1 MNSEIHV
8 RELKADNVSD
18 WTAIDYTVHRA
29 APPVEVTSETIFRIR
44 EAIKA
49 GEMKA
54 WLFSNGTPIGVALT
68 TIREDEILGRKEMIV
83 YAAAGL
89 RDISNDE
96 WMGCYDKMR
105 LHSKLHGCTHI
116 SFYTHV
122 ERLVKLAAAMGASET
137 LRYVQIPMGG

>member
-1 MNSEIHV
+1 MNPEIQV
-8 RELKADNVSD
+8 RELKQDVQREWEAVE
-18 WTAIDYTVHRA
+18 YTVCRA
-29 APPVEVTSETIFRIR
+29 SPPVEINPGTIFRVR
-44 EAIKA
+44 EAIRA

-54 WLFSNGTPIGVALT
+54 WMFSNGTPIGVALT
-68 TIREDEILGRKEMIV
+68 TVREDKILDRREMII

-105 LHSKLHGCTHI
+105 LYSKSQGCTHI

-122 ERLVKLAAAMGASET
+122 ERLVRLAAAMGADPAM
-137 LRYVQIPMGG
+137 RYVQIPLGG

>member
-1 MNSEIHV
+1 MNPDIKV
-8 RELKADNVSD
+8 RELRVSNGNE
-18 WTAIDYTVHRA
+18 WTAIEYTVHSA
-29 APPVEVTSETIFRIR
+29 APPVEVTPETISRIR
-44 EAIKA
+44 EAIKE
-49 GEMKA
+49 GSMKA

-68 TIREDEILGRKEMIV
+68 TIREDTILGRKEMII

-105 LHSKLHGCTHI
+105 LHSKSHGCTHI

-122 ERLVKLAAAMGASET
+122 ERLVKVAAAMGASET
-137 LRYVQIPMGG
+137 LRYVQIPLGG

>member
-1 MNSEIHV
+1 MNVEIQV
-8 RELKADNVSD
+8 EELNTATMND
-18 WTAIDYTVHRA
+18 WILIGYAFIQAASHMEDKRSTLERVH
-29 APPVEVTSETIFRIR
+29 

-68 TIREDEILGRKEMIV
+68 TMREDKILGRREMII

-105 LHSKLHGCTHI
+105 LYSKAQGCTHI

-122 ERLVKLAAAMGASET
+122 ERLVRLSAAMGADPAM
-137 LRYVQIPMGG
+137 RYVQIPLGG